1 MEGKIRQKATD
12 LEKRER
18 KIVDLEEELS
28 KKIGEVSRALTGKE
42 EEIINIK
49 RRHFLHNTFVIIKSP
64 LSINYL
70 PSFNTKWRRYI

>member
-49 RRHFLHNTFVIIKSP
+49 RRFKEERVQLDADKKRLKQEVNE
-64 LSINYL
+64 Y
-70 PSFNTKWRRYI
+70 

>member
-49 RRHFLHNTFVIIKSP
+49 RRFKEERVQLDADKKRLKQEVNEYQDK
-64 LSINYL
+64 LD
-70 PSFNTKWRRYI
+70 

>member
-18 KIVDLEEELS
+18 KIVDLEEELA

-42 EEIINIK
+42 EEIISSK
-49 RRHFLHNTFVIIKSP
+49 RRFKEERVNLDADKKR
-64 LSINYL
+64 L
-70 PSFNTKWRRYI
+70 K